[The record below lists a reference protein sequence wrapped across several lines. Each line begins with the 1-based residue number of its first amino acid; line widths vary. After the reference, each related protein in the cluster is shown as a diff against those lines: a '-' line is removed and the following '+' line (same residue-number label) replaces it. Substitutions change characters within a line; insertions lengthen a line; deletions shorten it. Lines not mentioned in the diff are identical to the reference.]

1 MLPLTKDKAAELF
14 GEDVTIY
21 QLHVDGS
28 ETLIEDSDNLEKH
41 EGLFG
46 VEKDDW
52 SAFLEHQSMKK
63 ELEENPANREAQ
75 LYMAVRT
82 DWVSI
87 SSKTPEKQGIFTL

>member
-1 MLPLTKDKAAELF
+1 MVGLSEMHEYGYSWNEMLPLTKDKAAELF

-46 VEKDDW
+46 VEKTIGVLFW
-52 SAFLEHQSMKK
+52 
-63 ELEENPANREAQ
+63 N
-75 LYMAVRT
+75 
-82 DWVSI
+82 I
-87 SSKTPEKQGIFTL
+87 SP